1 MWTFVIIIGVIA
13 LSKFIYDTNQ
23 QKQKVSKEGGMLH
36 KYRILVDALLSGDQR
51 TKIHQVT
58 GDSMVIG
65 LSNMGGSTM
74 FFLTQTYG
82 KLTVQWKVESP
93 MLGKHKLEWEFDEYL
108 DQEKMMQKISN
119 DLTKYQNNVMTAN
132 GLPDI
137 NE

>member
-1 MWTFVIIIGVIA
+1 MWTFLIIIGMLFLIN
-13 LSKFIYDTNQ
+13 FIYNTNQ
-23 QKQKVSKEGGMLH
+23 QKQKVYKEGGMLH
-36 KYRILVDALLSGDQR
+36 KYRVLVDELLSGDQR

-58 GDSMVIG
+58 GDSVVIRLSTIGG
-65 LSNMGGSTM
+65 LTL

-108 DQEKMMQKISN
+108 DQEKMVQKIMN
-119 DLTKYQNNVMTAN
+119 DVNKYQINVITAQGFSN
-132 GLPDI
+132 I